1 VRSVHG
7 DAGSCAGATRLRPA
21 ASPTVLVGVTV
32 ARSHEVGRDEAA
44 GGERSPAGAR
54 HSSAREPAAALVGL
68 GWRAYHEALPPSPP
82 PAAPESPLRR
92 ILRLA
97 RRVLAFSW
105 RVGGEFRKNRGF
117 LLASALG
124 YNTLLSIIPLFALV
138 IVVLSTI
145 LDGRMLVE
153 VIGAQIDTVMP
164 GRSGIVTEAFAA
176 FVEKRTTI
184 GIIGIVALLFFSAVG
199 FRMLDDAFSV
209 VFHRNRRG
217 RTSHPMRGFVLPLA
231 YVLLIGIGIFA
242 LALVMVAFDTLP
254 EEGVR
259 WFGLAVDPSTAVPL
273 IKLLAFVGLVL
284 LVSSFYWV
292 MPVAHVRPWR
302 ALVGGLV
309 ATTLWEGVRSIMV
322 WYFANLSLVDIVY
335 GSLGTVVVVLLGLE
349 VAAIILLLGAEI
361 IAELERAAVRG
372 RPWHE
377 PADADEH

>member
-1 VRSVHG
+1 MSHP
-7 DAGSCAGATRLRPA
+7 PA
-21 ASPTVLVGVTV
+21 ASTEG
-32 ARSHEVGRDEAA
+32 
-44 GGERSPAGAR
+44 
-54 HSSAREPAAALVGL
+54 
-68 GWRAYHEALPPSPP
+68 
-82 PAAPESPLRR
+82 PLRR
-92 ILRLA
+92 VLRVVP
-97 RRVLAFSW
+97 RTLAFTW
-105 RVGGEFRKNRGF
+105 RVFGDFRKNRGF

-124 YNTLLSIIPLFALV
+124 YNTLLSIVPLFALV
-138 IVVLSTI
+138 AVVLSTV

-153 VIGAQIDTVMP
+153 VIGTQVDTVMP

-176 FVEKRTTI
+176 FVEQRTAI
-184 GIIGIVALLFFSAVG
+184 GIIGFGGLLFFSAIG
-199 FRMLDDAFSV
+199 FRMLDEAFSV

-254 EEGVR
+254 EHGVR
-259 WFGLAVDPSTAVPL
+259 WFGLSVDPGTAVPL

-284 LVSSFYWV
+284 LVSSFYWI

-302 ALVGGLV
+302 ALVGGLI
-309 ATTLWEGVRSIMV
+309 ATTLWEVVRSIMV
-322 WYFANLSLVDIVY
+322 WYFANLSLVDILY
-335 GSLGTVVVVLLGLE
+335 GSFGTVVVVLLGLE

-377 PADADEH
+377 PADPDES